1 MGAGFATAAG
11 AQAATVPTAP
21 ASAVPLGACGGDP
34 GPFVDVTTDYGNV
47 FHDGSPEYTDYNGTG
62 STVTDSFTNQW
73 AGTIGSTISGQLTI
87 SESLL
92 IEDASAQLGLSLTAS
107 VTATTGHTVT
117 MTIPSHKYGHGE
129 YGSWQRHIEVE
140 TYNQNSVCAQ
150 TNQAYTNDYLDNGV
164 GWNLWTASS

>member
-1 MGAGFATAAG
+1 MRTRSSQRHRTARHARWGAI
-11 AQAATVPTAP
+11 
-21 ASAVPLGACGGDP
+21 
-34 GPFVDVTTDYGNV
+34 
-47 FHDGSPEYTDYNGTG
+47 
-62 STVTDSFTNQW
+62 W

-92 IEDASAQLGLSLTAS
+92 TEDASAQLGLSLTAS

-140 TYNQNSVCAQ
+140 TYNQNNVCAQ
-150 TNQAYTNDYLDNGV
+150 TNQAYTNDYLDDGV